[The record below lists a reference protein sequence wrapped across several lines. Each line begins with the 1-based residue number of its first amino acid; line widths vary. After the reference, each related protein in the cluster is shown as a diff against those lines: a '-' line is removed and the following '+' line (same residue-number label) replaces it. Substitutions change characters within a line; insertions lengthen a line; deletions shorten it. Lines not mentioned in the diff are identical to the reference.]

1 MRNELRE
8 LKGAKHKVEMDRL
21 QSLKTIEVMKSH
33 LNNAEHDYLEV
44 TEKNEILEFEN
55 ERLKNELMTAIE
67 KLKIFEKESKRRVP
81 VNDDNWLSSKID
93 IKESKVKIRPK
104 NVNTIKTSNIRN
116 NLEKLDFSGI
126 NDLGQNLKNF

>member
-1 MRNELRE
+1 
-8 LKGAKHKVEMDRL
+8 
-21 QSLKTIEVMKSH
+21 MKSH

-67 KLKIFEKESKRRVP
+67 KLKIFEKDSKRRVP

-93 IKESKVKIRPK
+93 IKESKIKIRPK
-104 NVNTIKTSNIRN
+104 NVNTIKTSNIRS

-126 NDLGQNLKNF
+126 NDLG

>member
-1 MRNELRE
+1 
-8 LKGAKHKVEMDRL
+8 
-21 QSLKTIEVMKSH
+21 MKSH

-67 KLKIFEKESKRRVP
+67 KLKIFEKDSKRRVTTE
-81 VNDDNWLSSKID
+81 DNWLQSKID
-93 IKESKVKIRPK
+93 IKESRVKIRPK

-126 NDLGQNLKNF
+126 NDLG